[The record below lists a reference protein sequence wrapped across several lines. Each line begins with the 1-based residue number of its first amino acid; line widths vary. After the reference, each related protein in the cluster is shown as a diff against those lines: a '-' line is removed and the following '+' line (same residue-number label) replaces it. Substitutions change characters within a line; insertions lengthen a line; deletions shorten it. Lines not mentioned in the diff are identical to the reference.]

1 MSGPVPSER
10 PTFTREHGQDCAR
23 LVRQQHAPQLQ
34 GARATLAL
42 LLHARPERDS
52 VTAARQRGRHPNW
65 AYTWRK
71 RRATSGFALTDRPG
85 RGRPPAFPQRAVATV
100 KALARELPT
109 RREQPLSRY
118 RPAAARQHDRAY
130 PRHRCAPALAA
141 PALAVPARPAV
152 RRENRARPGPVRRM
166 VGGRT
171 VVAGLTAPSAP
182 TRRRAPRRAC
192 AAMRPPRRAQA
203 RRCASTTRTRA
214 AARWPTWPP
223 GLAAGAASLAAA
235 RRRPAPSRS
244 GGRSRR

>member
-118 RPAAARQHDRAY
+118 RPAAPPPRASTIGRILATAAPRPWPPQRWRY
-130 PRHRCAPALAA
+130 PRDPPFAA
-141 PALAVPARPAV
+141 KT
-152 RRENRARPGPVRRM
+152 
-166 VGGRT
+166 GR
-171 VVAGLTAPSAP
+171 VLDRYAG
-182 TRRRAPRRAC
+182 
-192 AAMRPPRRAQA
+192 
-203 RRCASTTRTRA
+203 
-214 AARWPTWPP
+214 WW
-223 GLAAGAASLAAA
+223 AGAPLS
-235 RRRPAPSRS
+235 P
-244 GGRSRR
+244 G